1 MPAVMCD
8 EAPIVLDLNGPF
20 IHRHARRHHGVDAPL
35 DAAELKYDGRRRP
48 PSCNRQKERTMPYD
62 LVIKNAMVIDGSGL
76 PRYRADVGV
85 RHGRIAM
92 IGRIRER
99 AREVIDAD
107 GHVVAP
113 GFVDGHTHMDAQ
125 VFWDPLGTSSCWHGI
140 TSVVMGNC
148 GFTLAPCPAADKHMV
163 VRNLQRAE
171 DIPPAAME
179 AGIDWAWTTFPEFLD
194 TLESL
199 PKGIN
204 YSGYIGH
211 SALRTYVMGDRAFE
225 QPATE
230 DDLRAMK
237 RELRDALRAGAI
249 GFTTSRSPA
258 HETPDGRPVA
268 SRAATWD
275 EVRRLVG
282 VMGELNAGI
291 FELAGEGVDRA
302 PGDPALREYH
312 VRLRDLAVETGRP
325 ITFGVFSRRG
335 VPDVW
340 RRYLALLDE
349 TAAAGGRMFA
359 QVHSRWLSALL
370 SFKTQLPFD
379 RLPVWKELRAL
390 SLPEQRGKLRD
401 PDVRRRLLE
410 ASGSRSDRR
419 ALGTEARDAD
429 YDSILVF
436 DTVEG
441 PHRTVAEVA
450 RERGQH
456 PAETM
461 IDLALARDLDLFFL
475 QPIANEDQDYALELM
490 RHPRTVTTFSDSGAH
505 VSQLMDSS
513 LQTHLLSHWVRAKQA
528 FTLEQA
534 VRMITLVPATL
545 WGFADR
551 GLIREGLAADLVVF
565 DPETIAA
572 EMPEVVDDL
581 PAGARRLI
589 QRTRGVAATVV
600 NGEVLLRDGKHT
612 GALPGQLLRG
622 PLARRR

>member
-1 MPAVMCD
+1 
-8 EAPIVLDLNGPF
+8 
-20 IHRHARRHHGVDAPL
+20 
-35 DAAELKYDGRRRP
+35 
-48 PSCNRQKERTMPYD
+48 MPYD
-62 LVIKNAMVIDGSGL
+62 LVIKNGTLIDGSGL

-85 RHGRIAM
+85 RHGRIVT

-99 AREVIDAD
+99 AREEIDAD
-107 GHVVAP
+107 GQVVAP

-125 VFWDPLGTSSCWHGI
+125 IFWDPLGTSSCWHGI

-148 GFTLAPCPAADKHMV
+148 GFTLAPCAAADKHMV

-171 DIPPAAME
+171 DIPPQAME
-179 AGIDWAWTTFPEFLD
+179 AGIDWRWTTFPEFLD

-211 SALRTYVMGDRAFE
+211 SALRTYVMGERAFD

-230 DDLRAMK
+230 DDLSAME
-237 RELRDALRAGAI
+237 RELGDAIRAGAI
-249 GFTTSRSPA
+249 GFTTSRSPS
-258 HETPDGRPVA
+258 HETPEGRPVA

-275 EVRRLVG
+275 EVRRLVS
-282 VMGELNAGI
+282 VMGDLNAGI
-291 FELAGEGVDRA
+291 FELAGEGVDRTA
-302 PGDPALREYH
+302 GDPGLREYH

-325 ITFGVFSRRG
+325 VTFGVFSRRG

-340 RRYLALLDE
+340 RKYLALCDE

-359 QVHSRWLSALL
+359 QVHSRSLSALL

-379 RLPVWKELRAL
+379 RLPVWRELRAL
-390 SLPEQRGKLRD
+390 PLAEQQRRLRD
-401 PDVRRRLLE
+401 PDLRRRLVE
-410 ASGSRSDRR
+410 ASGARDSRR
-419 ALGTEARDAD
+419 ALGTEARPAD
-429 YDSILVF
+429 YDWLLVF
-436 DTVEG
+436 DSVEG

-461 IDLALARDLDLFFL
+461 IDLALETNLDLFFL
-475 QPIANEDQDYALELM
+475 QPVANEDQDFALELM
-490 RHPRTVTTFSDSGAH
+490 RHPRSVTTFSDSGAH

-513 LQTHLLSHWVRAKQA
+513 LQTHVLSHWVRAKQA

-534 VRMITLVPATL
+534 VRMLTFVPATY

-551 GLIREGLAADLVVF
+551 GLIREGMAADLVVF
-565 DPETIAA
+565 DPDTIAA

-622 PLARRR
+622 PLARRS